1 MRKIFENIQIGKITQ
16 GSIISGCIAE
26 DFPDME
32 TFGCIITP
40 RCDLEHNG
48 KVRTVHYLPIV
59 PFEQWYMRI
68 AIYDIFEQWKAEL
81 RGTIDHDMYSL
92 GTGERITSLELDKN
106 DLLKLLKSKSQ
117 KKKQL
122 EQVEDKI
129 EKFYSAIEGKYFK
142 QYLSSNKGKHIDYLK
157 QLKENKIASC
167 YLLERWSDKL
177 PSRYY
182 VMMLRDVRRLSLE
195 TAKQIAGGIIESDM
209 NRINLQVDDLYV
221 SPEKEEIIS
230 YVTGQISSP
239 FIEHIIQALMH
250 NFNRIGVEDMPID
263 AYDDLITIANNIK
276 K

>member
-1 MRKIFENIQIGKITQ
+1 M
-16 GSIISGCIAE
+16 
-26 DFPDME
+26 
-32 TFGCIITP
+32 
-40 RCDLEHNG
+40 
-48 KVRTVHYLPIV
+48 
-59 PFEQWYMRI
+59 
-68 AIYDIFEQWKAEL
+68 
-81 RGTIDHDMYSL
+81 
-92 GTGERITSLELDKN
+92 
-106 DLLKLLKSKSQ
+106 
-117 KKKQL
+117 
-122 EQVEDKI
+122 
-129 EKFYSAIEGKYFK
+129 
-142 QYLSSNKGKHIDYLK
+142 SSNKGKHIDYLK

-239 FIEHIIQALMH
+239 FIEHIIQAFMH